1 MNEEDIKS
9 CHDALMRAIEKEN
22 KKMDRR
28 NRWRRRFKLLMVFG
42 VIMFSIS
49 AVTAAFTKSLVAG
62 FMVLGIVCILSYPLY
77 RLYNECNDGVG
88 NYRGW

>member
-62 FMVLGIVCILSYPLY
+62 FMVLGIVCILSYLLY
-77 RLYNECNDGVG
+77 RLYNEC
-88 NYRGW
+88 

>member
-1 MNEEDIKS
+1 MNEEDIKN

-77 RLYNECNDGVG
+77 RLYNEC
-88 NYRGW
+88 

>member
-49 AVTAAFTKSLVAG
+49 AVTAAFTTSLVAG

-77 RLYNECNDGVG
+77 RLYNEC
-88 NYRGW
+88 